1 MAELVD
7 ARDLGSRGLRPWGFE
22 SPLSH
27 SPRRAHRLE
36 SEKSVGEA
44 QWVMHRGFFRY
55 TERGG
60 IHTVR
65 SVTTR
70 NAVLGSN
77 SPVPQ
82 QVT

>member
-27 SPRRAHRLE
+27 SPRRAHTDWK
-36 SEKSVGEA
+36 SEKSVGKA
-44 QWVMHRGFFRY
+44 QWVMHRGFIRY

-70 NAVLGSN
+70 NTVLGS
-77 SPVPQ
+77 SPPVPR
-82 QVT
+82 